1 MTDILPS
8 ACSCDSSGA
17 MMNVDEAL
25 AMLIAAAKPLQ
36 DVESI
41 TLDQAYGRVLA
52 EDVVACCDNPPCDN
66 SAMDGYAFL
75 LADLEASV
83 DSRLRVEQRIC
94 AGDSVQ
100 VLVPGTAA
108 RIFTGAPVPK
118 GADVVVMQEQT
129 EFSDGYLRVTG
140 RLRQGENV
148 RCQGEDIK
156 AGSLVLAKGV
166 RLGAQHI
173 GLLASQGIADL
184 KVWRRP
190 RVAVFSTGDELVAL
204 GEPLGSGQIY
214 DSNRYALK
222 VLLQRLGC
230 EVVDLGK
237 VADSLEATRK
247 VLLQAATVADLIVT
261 SGGVSVG
268 EEDHVRTA
276 VESLGKINL
285 WRIAMKPGKPLAY
298 GEVQGVP
305 FFGSPGNPVSSFVTF
320 TLFVRPYILRLQG
333 VVDVMPRM
341 FDVVAAFDWPKP
353 GKRREFVRAAFGV
366 DEHGCTTALLYPH
379 QGSGV
384 LSSLAWAEG
393 LVVIP
398 EGKAIAAGERVS
410 CIPFSGVLC

>member
-1 MTDILPS
+1 MTDNVPV
-8 ACSCDSSGA
+8 ACGCDSSA
-17 MMNVDEAL
+17 PMMNVDEAL
-25 AMLIAAAKPLQ
+25 ALLIAAACPLK
-36 DVESI
+36 DIECI
-41 TLDQAYGRVLA
+41 ALDQSLGRVLA
-52 EDVVACCDNPPCDN
+52 EDVVAGCDNPPCDN

-75 LADLEASV
+75 LADLDASAER
-83 DSRLRVEQRIC
+83 SLRVEQRIC
-94 AGDSVQ
+94 AGDPVQ

-129 EFSDGYLRVTG
+129 ELVEGRIRVAG
-140 RLRQGENV
+140 RLRPGENV
-148 RCQGEDIK
+148 RRRGEDIK
-156 AGSLVLAKGV
+156 AGCVVLAKGV

-173 GLLASQGIADL
+173 GLLASQGIAEL
-184 KVWRRP
+184 KVWRRL

-222 VLLQRLGC
+222 GLLQGLGC

-237 VADSLEATRK
+237 VADSLEATRD

-320 TLFVRPYILRLQG
+320 ALFVRPYILRLQG
-333 VVDVMPRM
+333 MTDVMPRM
-341 FDVVAAFDWPKP
+341 FNVVAAFDWPKP

-398 EGKAIAAGERVS
+398 EGKAIAAGEMVS